1 MGNFT
6 RSHGMK
12 YTLSMA
18 KENWLHIEFEFQPK
32 KEGRVKIGLPIW
44 RPGRYQ
50 VQNFAKNIPEIKA
63 FQGDKKV
70 LIQKVELSSWE
81 IEVLEQAPV
90 KLVYSYYAVQ
100 RDAGGSVANGQML
113 YINFINCLL
122 CPKGFENQDCT
133 VAIKF
138 PKAWKFATSLTY
150 KNPFFIASSYRELVD
165 SPFLAAPQIHSF
177 TWKNSGINFFLECIG
192 PATIFNEKL
201 IASYQKIVAYQLAW
215 MGASP
220 IKKYHFLLWICP
232 EPFYH
237 GVEHTQSTMMVMGP
251 EDRECYDDLIGLA
264 SHEFFHVWNIATIR
278 PKPLLPYRYG
288 EITYFETAWIVEGV
302 TTYLGDWFLK
312 ASGVI
317 SEEEYL
323 NLLLGNLKLHFDRDR
338 FSAQS
343 LTESSMDLWLD
354 GYGPSTPGKRVSIYF
369 KGAIVALGLDLMI
382 QQKFNGARSLK
393 DIMQRLN
400 ARFGNLKSGYVQ
412 SDFFSIAEEVY
423 EAPLTDFWDLWV
435 LGSGDL
441 LEPLA
446 SILRLSGLALS
457 ESPTLG
463 LQLSKITNT

>member
-1 MGNFT
+1 
-6 RSHGMK
+6 MK

-18 KENWLHIEFEFQPK
+18 KENWLQIEFEFQPK
-32 KEGRVKIGLPIW
+32 KLGRVKIDLPIW

-63 FQGDKKV
+63 FQRDTRI

-81 IEVLEQAPV
+81 VEVLEWAPI
-90 KLVYSYYAVQ
+90 KLVYTYYAVQ

-122 CPKGFENQDCT
+122 CPKGFENQACSI
-133 VAIKF
+133 AIKF
-138 PKAWKFATSLTY
+138 PTAWKFATSLTH
-150 KNPFFIASSYRELVD
+150 KNPFFVAKSYRELVD

-177 TWKNSGINFFLECIG
+177 AWKNSGIDFYLEGIG
-192 PATIFNEKL
+192 PPTIFNEKL
-201 IASYQKIVAYQLAW
+201 LASYQKIVEYQLAY

-237 GVEHTQSTMMVMGP
+237 GVEHTHSTMMVMGP

-338 FSAQS
+338 YSVQS

-382 QQKFNGARSLK
+382 QQKFNGTRSLK

-400 ARFGNLKSGYVQ
+400 ARFGNLKRGYEQ

-435 LGSGDL
+435 LGSADL

-446 SILRLSGLALS
+446 SIMRLSGLILS
-457 ESPTLG
+457 ESITLG
-463 LQLSKITNT
+463 LQLSKIGKEKAVK